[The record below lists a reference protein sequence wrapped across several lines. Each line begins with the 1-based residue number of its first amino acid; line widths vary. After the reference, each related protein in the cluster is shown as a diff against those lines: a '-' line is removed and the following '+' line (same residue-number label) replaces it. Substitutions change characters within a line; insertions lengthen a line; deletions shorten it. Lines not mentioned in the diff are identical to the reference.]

1 MVGLVVV
8 SHSRALAAGVAE
20 LAGGVGETPIPLAYA
35 GGAGQDH
42 GALGTDAADIMEAI
56 SAVDSDA
63 GVLVLMDLGSAI
75 LSAET
80 AVDLLEGALT
90 GPVRLTAAPLV
101 EGAVSAAVQI
111 ALGSDLETVA
121 AEARGALAPKRRQ
134 LGEPEAASPTD
145 AGEEAGEGSWLT
157 ACFQVDTL
165 HGLHAR
171 PAAALVRTIGG
182 FVADARVRREGDD
195 RWVNARSLNRI
206 ATLRVGHGDRFE
218 LRAAGGD
225 RAALLDAVR
234 ELR

>member
-121 AEARGALAPKRRQ
+121 AEARGALEPKRRQ
-134 LGEPEAASPTD
+134 LGEPDAESPTHGTEARGALAPKRRRLGEPDAASPTD
-145 AGEEAGEGSWLT
+145 ADEEAGEGSWLT

-165 HGLHAR
+165 
-171 PAAALVRTIGG
+171 
-182 FVADARVRREGDD
+182 
-195 RWVNARSLNRI
+195 
-206 ATLRVGHGDRFE
+206 
-218 LRAAGGD
+218 
-225 RAALLDAVR
+225 
-234 ELR
+234 